1 MQPATIRFRLLL
13 ALLAGLMGGHSANAD
28 DSAALPV
35 AAAEAESAGGVRRAL
50 IICGHPGDDEHRILF
65 RETIGRL
72 QAALVERYGF
82 DADAVWVLA
91 GGEEPA
97 AGEPVAES
105 ARGPGTQESL
115 QQSLDELRA
124 AAAPDDALWVFALG
138 HAHWDG
144 RHSWYNL
151 PGPDLHEQTF
161 AALFADIPCR
171 EQIFWITIPASG
183 YYIQP
188 LSAPGR
194 IIISAT
200 AADRE
205 LNATSFPH
213 VLATVL
219 STDPT
224 PAPVETTEPAAEE
237 PAEENPDD
245 SAPEPAPDAEAAP
258 EPSADSAPAN
268 EDSADEPAASNEPV
282 TDADDRPAE
291 SPADDPAA
299 DVAEA
304 AADAAEPGGTDES
317 ESLTAAPTVQTLLDV
332 YLAVTR
338 RVAEQFAGDMQVA
351 TEHALLEANGD
362 GRGTEIQYDYLSE
375 ELGGRLQEGEWPP
388 EPLPNS
394 DAAAARAIILPL
406 RAATPMQSDT
416 GKADDPEP
424 VNDSN

>member
-1 MQPATIRFRLLL
+1 MNTTMKRAPSRICLTL
-13 ALLAGLMGGHSANAD
+13 ALFADLVAGRGSTAD
-28 DSAALPV
+28 DSTDPPV
-35 AAAEAESAGGVRRAL
+35 AAAEAESAEGTRRAL
-50 IICGHPGDDEHRILF
+50 IICGHPGDDEHRTLF

-72 QAALVERYGF
+72 QSALVERYGF
-82 DADAVWVLA
+82 DADAVWLLS

-105 ARGPGTQESL
+105 AHGPSTQESL
-115 QQSLDELRA
+115 QQALDELRA
-124 AAAPDDALWVFALG
+124 AAAPEDALWVFALG

-205 LNATSFPH
+205 LNATAFPH

-224 PAPVETTEPAAEE
+224 AEPVEASEPVEEAETPVEE
-237 PAEENPDD
+237 PVDD
-245 SAPEPAPDAEAAP
+245 SAPAAASDAEEEPAPVSDSEPETGNPADDESEA
-258 EPSADSAPAN
+258 N
-268 EDSADEPAASNEPV
+268 VEPAA
-282 TDADDRPAE
+282 DADPATE
-291 SPADDPAA
+291 PATVEPG
-299 DVAEA
+299 
-304 AADAAEPGGTDES
+304 ADAAATDDS
-317 ESLTAAPTVQTLLDV
+317 ESVTTAPTVQTLLDV

-362 GRGTEIQYDYLSE
+362 GRGAEIQYDYLSE
-375 ELGGRLQEGEWPP
+375 ELGGRLQAGESPP

-394 DAAAARAIILPL
+394 DAAAARTIILPL
-406 RAATPMQSDT
+406 RAAIPMQANPVPVD
-416 GKADDPEP
+416 EP
-424 VNDSN
+424 AEAAAESSNE